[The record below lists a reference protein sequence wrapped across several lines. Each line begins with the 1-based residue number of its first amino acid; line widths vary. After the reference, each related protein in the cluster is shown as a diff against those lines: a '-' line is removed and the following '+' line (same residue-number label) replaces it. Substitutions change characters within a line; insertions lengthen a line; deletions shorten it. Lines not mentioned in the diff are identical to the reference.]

1 MENKNTN
8 LSKGT
13 RFSVMVRSMFLQGSW
28 NFERMQNLGFLYAIL
43 PALKKFYKPGSEEA
57 KTALKRHMEF
67 FNTHPYVAAPI
78 IGVTLALEEEI
89 AKGQEIDEA
98 AIQGVKVGMMGPLA
112 GIGDPVFWFTVR
124 PIVGAIAASLAGTT
138 GSIIAPLFFFFV
150 WNIIRIG
157 FLWYTQEFGYKQG
170 TAITSDLG
178 GGMLQ
183 QITKGA
189 SILGMFILGVLIQR
203 WVNISFTGPNALLP
217 KQPLQDGAY
226 VGQWIS
232 NAHNIGTTDAPIWA
246 ASSSSQIVEQTAK
259 GAHFVTTANLADMKI
274 DGSVLTSTL
283 TQYQGLSGT
292 GHEGNIAGMNDFA
305 QKSLQDVFNSLI
317 PGFIALLLT
326 FLVLW
331 ILRKWKNR
339 NAPLVIIIAMFVLG
353 ILLHIAGLA

>member
-1 MENKNTN
+1 
-8 LSKGT
+8 
-13 RFSVMVRSMFLQGSW
+13 
-28 NFERMQNLGFLYAIL
+28 
-43 PALKKFYKPGSEEA
+43 
-57 KTALKRHMEF
+57 
-67 FNTHPYVAAPI
+67 
-78 IGVTLALEEEI
+78 
-89 AKGQEIDEA
+89 
-98 AIQGVKVGMMGPLA
+98 
-112 GIGDPVFWFTVR
+112 
-124 PIVGAIAASLAGTT
+124 
-138 GSIIAPLFFFFV
+138 
-150 WNIIRIG
+150 
-157 FLWYTQEFGYKQG
+157 
-170 TAITSDLG
+170 
-178 GGMLQ
+178 MLQ